1 MYNLNNEQNIHL
13 DEDKGK
19 NNTEIAE
26 DQQPIENMYQNQV
39 EHLESARQTHQDDGK
54 SKCIKK

>member
-19 NNTEIAE
+19 NETEIAQ
-26 DQQPIENMYQNQV
+26 DQQPTNQV
-39 EHLESARQTHQDDGK
+39 DYLEDAHQTHQDDGK
-54 SKCIKK
+54 SKYVKKNV